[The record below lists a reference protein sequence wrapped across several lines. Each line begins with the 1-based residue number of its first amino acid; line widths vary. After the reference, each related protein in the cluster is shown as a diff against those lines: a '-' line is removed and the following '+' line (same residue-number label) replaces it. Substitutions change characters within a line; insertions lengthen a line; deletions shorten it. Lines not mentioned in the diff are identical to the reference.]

1 MVQNQELPSAIE
13 PSTLDYKDV
22 TQPLRQ
28 GEVTRLRVRV
38 TTLNLKSDLSFQR
51 GYKNNFE
58 LFSLK
63 TNTEGLIVRKLDV
76 SKNHG

>member
-1 MVQNQELPSAIE
+1 M
-13 PSTLDYKDV
+13 

-38 TTLNLKSDLSFQR
+38 TTLNLKSDLSFQK
-51 GYKNNFE
+51 GYKNTFE
-58 LFSLK
+58 LFYLINI
-63 TNTEGLIVRKLDV
+63 TVGLIVRQLDV